1 MILNMVFPMEPI
13 TLLKRRYSG
22 PRFPLGRHSKPKL
35 ATLGRAH
42 YWKLDPCVSGNGIIS
57 GSLTDRPADFR
68 AHNLLECT
76 DHMIFMVRGFQQ
88 VMSPVIEETI
98 SKALISVAKDRAQ
111 RRQQEVS
118 PTLQLEYYPDPGAL
132 KR

>member
-1 MILNMVFPMEPI
+1 
-13 TLLKRRYSG
+13 
-22 PRFPLGRHSKPKL
+22 
-35 ATLGRAH
+35 
-42 YWKLDPCVSGNGIIS
+42 
-57 GSLTDRPADFR
+57 
-68 AHNLLECT
+68 
-76 DHMIFMVRGFQQ
+76 
-88 VMSPVIEETI
+88 MSPVIEETI

>member
-1 MILNMVFPMEPI
+1 MVFPMEPI

-76 DHMIFMVRGFQQ
+76 DHMILHGPGISTGYEPGNRGDHQ
-88 VMSPVIEETI
+88 
-98 SKALISVAKDRAQ
+98 
-111 RRQQEVS
+111 
-118 PTLQLEYYPDPGAL
+118 
-132 KR
+132 